1 MSAPIVKSRRQ
12 HLRLWFEF
20 YKLCHRAPV
29 VADHAYALAEE
40 VYKTAIDKAD
50 AEYISCLLAK

>member
-1 MSAPIVKSRRQ
+1 MKSLEMKLRVFYQKPILAKELNKISEEVQKS
-12 HLRLWFEF
+12 LS
-20 YKLCHRAPV
+20 
-29 VADHAYALAEE
+29 ALAEE

>member
-20 YKLCHRAPV
+20 YKLCHRGAASGRALV
-29 VADHAYALAEE
+29 VRVGRQPD
-40 VYKTAIDKAD
+40 
-50 AEYISCLLAK
+50 